1 MADSDHIQKSYGWR
15 QISGIETHREADA
28 VFMPF
33 DRKGERNMR
42 IANRYDTIISKARMN
57 RTAKARAITTKF
69 SSGGISRTSGTS
81 KSYTSKNALSSL
93 LMSKLSGS
101 TNQTAENMAEY
112 QSRIYDYGVVNVASE
127 RVAKQLTE
135 LAGEGED
142 SLFARAEA
150 SGDYTEIG
158 ETLSSVVGDYNL
170 MLRKLKESSDNG
182 DQAYAR
188 QLKTET
194 GKKYLELKALGIT
207 SDANGYLTFDE
218 KVFEAADKT
227 GLKDLF
233 GASGGF
239 SESLRKLA
247 GNIESY
253 TLSQQ
258 KELQEK
264 MYTSSG
270 LYDQYG
276 QSDWYSQ
283 LLGGSS
289 YNAKG

>member
-15 QISGIETHREADA
+15 QISGIETHREADV

-188 QLKTET
+188 QLKTEM